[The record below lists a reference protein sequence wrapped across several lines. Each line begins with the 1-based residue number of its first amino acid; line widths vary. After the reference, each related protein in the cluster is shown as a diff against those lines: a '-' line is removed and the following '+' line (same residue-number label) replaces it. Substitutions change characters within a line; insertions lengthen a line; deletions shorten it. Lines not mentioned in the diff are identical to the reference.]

1 MKINVYGASSVGKV
15 RKLNEDS
22 FSFDSSRG
30 DKGSIFLVCDG
41 MGGHKAG
48 EIASQYASIKVVEY
62 FYKSPQKDIP
72 SKLNESI
79 RKVNK
84 EIYNLSQKDSFLI
97 DSFLKRYA
105 LLSPTFA

>member
-1 MKINVYGASSVGKV
+1 MKISVHGSSSTGKV

-22 FSFDSSRG
+22 YSFDSSRG

-48 EIASQYASIKVVEY
+48 EVASSYASIKIVEY
-62 FYKSPQKDIP
+62 FYSSHQKDIL

-79 RKVNK
+79 RKVNSDLYK
-84 EIYNLSQKDSFLI
+84 LSKKSRHTNM
-97 DSFLKRYA
+97 K
-105 LLSPTFA
+105 T